1 MDEYE
6 ISYDE
11 LVGYEWEDIQ
21 KKQSKNI
28 KQDPDIYKM
37 NYKEFQ
43 CLIYN
48 KILELQSSIQSL
60 LEVANRKWNY
70 YELYQNGGNNRKQWD
85 KPTT

>member
-6 ISYDE
+6 YDYDE
-11 LVGYEWEDIQ
+11 LMGYEWDDNPQVESR
-21 KKQSKNI
+21 KV
-28 KQDPDIYKM
+28 KQDPNIYKL

-60 LEVANRKWNY
+60 LEVANRK
-70 YELYQNGGNNRKQWD
+70 
-85 KPTT
+85 

>member
-11 LVGYEWEDIQ
+11 LLGYEWEDIQ
-21 KKQSKNI
+21 QNQSNNI
-28 KQDPDIYKM
+28 KQDADIYKM

-48 KILELQSSIQSL
+48 KIEELQSSIQSL
-60 LEVANRKWNY
+60 LEVANRK
-70 YELYQNGGNNRKQWD
+70 
-85 KPTT
+85 

>member
-60 LEVANRKWNY
+60 LEVANRK
-70 YELYQNGGNNRKQWD
+70 
-85 KPTT
+85 

>member
-6 ISYDE
+6 YDYDD
-11 LVGYEWEDIQ
+11 LMGYEWDDEPQ
-21 KKQSKNI
+21 VKSRKVKQN
-28 KQDPDIYKM
+28 PDIYKL

-60 LEVANRKWNY
+60 LDVVK
-70 YELYQNGGNNRKQWD
+70 QGGK
-85 KPTT
+85 